1 MLKSYWY
8 FRNGAIDA
16 LVMDLRQETEDAN
29 VKNHIMEDFVNIKT
43 IVKRTKIV
51 ATKVYLLVNLF
62 NH

>member
-51 ATKVYLLVNLF
+51 ATKVYF
-62 NH
+62 